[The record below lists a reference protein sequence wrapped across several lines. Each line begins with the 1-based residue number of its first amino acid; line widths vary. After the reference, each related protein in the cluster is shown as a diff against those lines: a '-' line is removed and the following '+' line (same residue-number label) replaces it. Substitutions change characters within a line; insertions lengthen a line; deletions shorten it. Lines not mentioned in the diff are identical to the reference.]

1 MWSKNEVNVTKK
13 GCAWVK
19 KIKICIVGCGAIG
32 SWLGVH
38 LGRCPQVEVSC
49 LVRPSSVKQIR
60 ATGLRVDS
68 PSPSHSSLTLHP
80 KLVSDNAHELGIQ
93 DWIILSVKATSFLE
107 LVPELIPMLSAD
119 TAIWTAMNGVPWW
132 FMHGLDGPF
141 KGNCFKTIDPNNLV
155 QQSIPL
161 HHWVGGV
168 VHASCS
174 LIDKGHAMNHFGKGL
189 LVGEPTG
196 GPTQVT
202 SSRVQAFTEL
212 LTQAGFDASASTHIQ
227 KDIWYKLW
235 GNMTMNPISALTGAT
250 IDKILED
257 PLLREFVSGVMIEA
271 KEIGSRI
278 GLPIQQTPEDRHAV
292 TAKLGAVKTSM
303 LQDIESLKPLELD
316 VLLSAVLEIAS
327 WIEASCPLTSALLGL
342 TRVKAQTL
350 GLYKNQ
356 N

>member
-1 MWSKNEVNVTKK
+1 M
-13 GCAWVK
+13 K

-38 LGRCPQVEVSC
+38 LGQCPQVEVSC
-49 LVRPSSVKQIR
+49 LVRSSSVNEIR
-60 ATGLRVDS
+60 TNGLRVDA
-68 PSPSHSSLTLHP
+68 PTHATLTLHP
-80 KLVSDNAHELGIQ
+80 TRVSESAQELGIQ
-93 DWIILSVKATSFLE
+93 DWIILSVKATSLT
-107 LVPELIPMLSAD
+107 ELIPQLTPMLSAD

-132 FMHGLDGPF
+132 FMHGLEGPL
-141 KGNCFKTIDPNNLV
+141 KGKHFTTIDPENLV
-155 QQSIPL
+155 PHHIPL

-174 LIDKGHAMNHFGKGL
+174 LLGKGHAMNHFGKGL

-196 GPTQVT
+196 GPDQGL
-202 SSRVQAFTEL
+202 SPRVQAFTEL

-257 PLLREFVSGVMIEA
+257 PLLRAFVSGVMIEA
-271 KEIGSRI
+271 KEIGARI
-278 GLPIQQTPEDRHAV
+278 GLPILQTPEDRHAL

-303 LQDIESLKPLELD
+303 LQDLESFRPLELD
-316 VLLSAVLEIAS
+316 VLLSAVLELAGWTHAPS
-327 WIEASCPLTSALLGL
+327 PLTSALLGL

-350 GLYKNQ
+350 GLYTTKA
-356 N
+356 